1 VCAWGRTQ
9 ALEQWKLISGGE
21 RTEERS
27 WTTPNGGGHSY
38 RIGRT
43 VTSET
48 WSSSADTHEQSDT
61 DSQDHRNVSATDAG
75 GSASGG
81 SGRGANSGV
90 SSRERDGAEEGGGGG
105 EGRGSESE
113 RSRLELERLLEE
125 AGLGDVATR
134 IIESTGLVEASD
146 VSLLQSED
154 VVELAW
160 LKPVQRRK
168 LLALCERVRQQQHQQ
183 QVCNYIYINTVSET
197 HIVAGTKSCICRCY
211 I

>member
-1 VCAWGRTQ
+1 VCAWGCTQ
-9 ALEQWKLISGGE
+9 ALEQWKLSLGGE

-27 WTTPNGGGHSY
+27 RTTPNGGGQSY

-43 VTSET
+43 ATSTT
-48 WSSSADTHEQSDT
+48 WSWSADTHEQSDT
-61 DSQDHRNVSATDAG
+61 DQRNASATDAG
-75 GSASGG
+75 SGG
-81 SGRGANSGV
+81 GGRGANIGV
-90 SSRERDGAEEGGGGG
+90 SSSERDGAEEGGGGG
-105 EGRGSESE
+105 EGRGSELE
-113 RSRLELERLLEE
+113 RSLLELEKLLEE
-125 AGLGDVATR
+125 AGLGEVATR

-183 QVCNYIYINTVSET
+183 QVCNYIYISTLCPRHT
-197 HIVAGTKSCICRCY
+197 
-211 I
+211 